1 MNICNILQRFLVS
14 IPGLPVAGAA
24 LGAMAGSR
32 GQNLM
37 VVFESLRD
45 ENRPHPENR
54 TEGKEAG
61 LLGPTKAD
69 WGQTWPSLALSWA
82 EQELT
87 CAQLGPNLCRTG
99 NGATWARLC
108 ASWA

>member
-54 TEGKEAG
+54 TEDKEAG
-61 LLGPTKAD
+61 LLGPTKSRL
-69 WGQTWPSLALSWA
+69 GSNLAV
-82 EQELT
+82 
-87 CAQLGPNLCRTG
+87 LGVKLGRTG
-99 NGATWARLC
+99 AHLRPTWA
-108 ASWA
+108 